1 MKYMR
6 KGITRPELN
15 TRNWVYKDEV
25 TLLQNANL
33 KIQFSIVYFVPLQCQ
48 WSMPNNSLS
57 GKYTKFEKSCSP
69 SLISFFGQNGTKH
82 Q

>member
-48 WSMPNNSLS
+48 WSMPLTIACPENTRSL
-57 GKYTKFEKSCSP
+57 KSHAP
-69 SLISFFGQNGTKH
+69 QA
-82 Q
+82 